1 MYVCTA
7 AALLSALCS
16 VGKRSQHHTGT
27 QLSSSQRPH
36 SPQAQHSLIP
46 AHQML
51 CSDWQCCKT
60 PGIASLRMR
69 CARPRDGCA
78 GCTSSLGH
86 KRGVRQC
93 HLAPPVP
100 LAGDTQLHGCPFQ
113 TCASPSQLCL
123 CNSHSPKYDEFAHH
137 IDPCSSSHLT
147 RSIWVL
153 HQAQRLLQFVHF
165 QRKAGKVG
173 CRKEFFFVDLS
184 TKRAK

>member
-113 TCASPSQLCL
+113 TCSSPSQLCL
-123 CNSHSPKYDEFAHH
+123 CNSHSPKYDEFAHQTALQQLPPH
-137 IDPCSSSHLT
+137 TQHLGAAPGSEAAAI
-147 RSIWVL
+147 RSLSKESWES
-153 HQAQRLLQFVHF
+153 RLQKGILF
-165 QRKAGKVG
+165 
-173 CRKEFFFVDLS
+173 C
-184 TKRAK
+184 